1 MEFDNK
7 IADLEKAIKARKKDL
22 KELESMYCDAQLAR
36 DNAKVMHTT
45 YALYQK
51 MFDICFHRRSCH
63 ARSRVWQSLVR
74 RGRWFSPTIGNRQTR
89 KKSLLKKWKEGYVCN
104 TVA

>member
-36 DNAKVMHTT
+36 DTAKVKSERLITT
-45 YALYQK
+45 
-51 MFDICFHRRSCH
+51 
-63 ARSRVWQSLVR
+63 
-74 RGRWFSPTIGNRQTR
+74 G
-89 KKSLLKKWKEGYVCN
+89 
-104 TVA
+104 

>member
-36 DNAKVMHTT
+36 DNAKVT
-45 YALYQK
+45 QK
-51 MFDICFHRRSCH
+51 LNVTMYI
-63 ARSRVWQSLVR
+63 
-74 RGRWFSPTIGNRQTR
+74 
-89 KKSLLKKWKEGYVCN
+89 YVCQLCV
-104 TVA
+104 TE

>member
-36 DNAKVMHTT
+36 DNAKVMYTT
-45 YALYQK
+45 YAMYQN
-51 MFDICFHRRSCH
+51 MFDIFFMYS
-63 ARSRVWQSLVR
+63 
-74 RGRWFSPTIGNRQTR
+74 
-89 KKSLLKKWKEGYVCN
+89 
-104 TVA
+104 